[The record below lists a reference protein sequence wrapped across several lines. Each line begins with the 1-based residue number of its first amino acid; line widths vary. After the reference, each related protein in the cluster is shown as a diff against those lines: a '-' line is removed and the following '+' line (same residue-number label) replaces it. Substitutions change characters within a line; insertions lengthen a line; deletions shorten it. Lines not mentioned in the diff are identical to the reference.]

1 MKAII
6 EIERRIAAQEK
17 YAREVLGKNI
27 EKGYSLDLDE
37 QKAIR
42 EACGLVTN
50 KMRSKVELYHFMQD
64 KPEKYFA
71 YMKGSLVINFMGE
84 TLGRI
89 TEITSRHKISGHL
102 SDEKIYFRATG
113 NNGVKYRGIG
123 YGDGIYCRLYALK
136 QQ

>member
-1 MKAII
+1 M
-6 EIERRIAAQEK
+6 
-17 YAREVLGKNI
+17 
-27 EKGYSLDLDE
+27 
-37 QKAIR
+37 
-42 EACGLVTN
+42 TN

-102 SDEKIYFRATG
+102 SYEKIYFSETG
-113 NNGVKYRGIG
+113 NNCFKYLVIG
-123 YGDGIYCRLYALK
+123 YGYVIYCRLYALK